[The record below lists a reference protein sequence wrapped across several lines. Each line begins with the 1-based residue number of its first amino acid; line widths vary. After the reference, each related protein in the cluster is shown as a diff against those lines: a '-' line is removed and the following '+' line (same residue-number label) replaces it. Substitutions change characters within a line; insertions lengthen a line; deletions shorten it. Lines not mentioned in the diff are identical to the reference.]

1 MKTFATYALMATALA
16 VKLHMLE
23 QETAEQTETERV
35 MDMTV
40 DDFTGEELEC
50 ISMAVQ
56 GGLREKGMGDEEIKE
71 TREAFEGAAEEGATL
86 GDGVEELK
94 RMAKDAGM
102 DSDEAGETLE
112 KMFKRAHRCAEK
124 KKEGKDGE
132 ESAEEVA
139 LAQEGEEGEGTDA
152 ELKELMESTAA
163 DLGEKKLGCMGKA
176 IKKGLKDRGVGEA
189 EADGVVDVL
198 ATGAEAGKKVKE
210 GVDYMRA
217 LGEEAGLDTD
227 EQDEVLLD
235 MAKDARECAEA
246 PTESEDDGEATPA
259 ELAQEEGEESDDGEG
274 PASDDEGEKKERKGG
289 CGKGKKDKK
298 DDGEDSGEETPDEE

>member
-23 QETAEQTETERV
+23 QEAAEQTETERV

-40 DDFTGEELEC
+40 EDFTGEELEC

-56 GGLREKGMGDEEIKE
+56 GGLKEKGMGDEEIKE

-124 KKEGKDGE
+124 KQEGKDGE

-152 ELKELMESTAA
+152 ELRELMESTAA

-210 GVDYMRA
+210 GVDYMRT

-227 EQDEVLLD
+227 DQDEVLLD
-235 MAKDARECAEA
+235 MAKEAKECAEA
-246 PTESEDDGEATPA
+246 PTESEDDGEETPA
-259 ELAQEEGEESDDGEG
+259 ELAQKEGEESVEESEDGEE
-274 PASDDEGEKKERKGG
+274 PASGEEKDGHAKDQKDRKGG
-289 CGKGKKDKK
+289 DRKD
-298 DDGEDSGEETPDEE
+298 

>member
-23 QETAEQTETERV
+23 QEAAEQTETERV

-40 DDFTGEELEC
+40 EDFTGEELEC

-56 GGLREKGMGDEEIKE
+56 GGLKEKGMGDEEIKE

-94 RMAKDAGM
+94 KMAKDAGM

-124 KKEGKDGE
+124 KQEGKDGE

-139 LAQEGEEGEGTDA
+139 LAQEGEESEGKA
-152 ELKELMESTAA
+152 ELRELMESTAA

-227 EQDEVLLD
+227 DQDEVLLD
-235 MAKDARECAEA
+235 MAKEAKECAEA
-246 PTESEDDGEATPA
+246 PTESEDDGEETPA
-259 ELAQEEGEESDDGEG
+259 ELAQ
-274 PASDDEGEKKERKGG
+274 
-289 CGKGKKDKK
+289 
-298 DDGEDSGEETPDEE
+298 

>member
-23 QETAEQTETERV
+23 QEAAEQTETERV

-40 DDFTGEELEC
+40 EDFTGEELEC

-139 LAQEGEEGEGTDA
+139 LAQEEGEGTEG

-163 DLGEKKLGCMGKA
+163 DLGEKKLRCMGKA
-176 IKKGLKDRGVGEA
+176 IKKGLKDRGVGDA

-210 GVDYMRA
+210 GVDYMRT

-227 EQDEVLLD
+227 DQDEVLLD
-235 MAKDARECAEA
+235 MAKDAKECAEA
-246 PTESEDDGEATPA
+246 PTESDDGEATPA
-259 ELAQEEGEESDDGEG
+259 ELAQ
-274 PASDDEGEKKERKGG
+274 
-289 CGKGKKDKK
+289 
-298 DDGEDSGEETPDEE
+298 

>member
-23 QETAEQTETERV
+23 QEAAEQTETERV

-40 DDFTGEELEC
+40 EDFTGEELEC

-124 KKEGKDGE
+124 KQEGKDGE

-152 ELKELMESTAA
+152 ELRELMESTAA

-217 LGEEAGLDTD
+217 LGEEAGLDTGD
-227 EQDEVLLD
+227 QDEVLLD
-235 MAKDARECAEA
+235 MAKEAKECAEA
-246 PTESEDDGEATPA
+246 PTESDDGEATPA
-259 ELAQEEGEESDDGEG
+259 ELAQ
-274 PASDDEGEKKERKGG
+274 
-289 CGKGKKDKK
+289 
-298 DDGEDSGEETPDEE
+298 